1 MPSFLPRTRNRGRA
15 HRSAQGARA
24 DRRRERAIARAH
36 PSAWKPTTG
45 SIAPWKRFCRTCA
58 CLPLSLHSWL
68 VPLREYD
75 RARRARDRG
84 PDSVLFP
91 APPPPPSAPASRS
104 AKPRTGRST
113 NTAATRCS
121 SRWRAVEPTR
131 TRRKRRP
138 ARCVSR
144 RRNRGAVRTCWARL
158 RRQTHSARR
167 RSGRRTSRTCR
178 PRFRRVPRTR
188 ARRARTSR
196 PRGCSVLRV
205 RRG

>member
-1 MPSFLPRTRNRGRA
+1 MRPRRVSSCRSGGLGRGCCCDAMNENEVERNARALKVVFFSTLKGGPARRVSFPRTRNRVA
-15 HRSAQGARA
+15 HTGAREA
-24 DRRRERAIARAH
+24 REPIDAASAPSHARIRRHGGPPRGAKLPGRDHVEPVRVC
-36 PSAWKPTTG
+36 PS
-45 SIAPWKRFCRTCA
+45 RRTA
-58 CLPLSLHSWL
+58 GL

-138 ARCVSR
+138 CVNARGERRSR
-144 RRNRGAVRTCWARL
+144 RRA
-158 RRQTHSARR
+158 
-167 RSGRRTSRTCR
+167 
-178 PRFRRVPRTR
+178 
-188 ARRARTSR
+188 
-196 PRGCSVLRV
+196 
-205 RRG
+205 